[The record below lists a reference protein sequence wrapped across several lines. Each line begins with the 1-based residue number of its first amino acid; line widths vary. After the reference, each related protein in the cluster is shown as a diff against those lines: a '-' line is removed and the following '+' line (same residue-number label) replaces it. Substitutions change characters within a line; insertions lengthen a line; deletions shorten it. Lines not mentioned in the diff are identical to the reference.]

1 MHALIDNHNLR
12 SKLALRQR
20 FLRKYHAG
28 SRFSVL
34 DCCEGSG
41 RIWRYLRKEFPCDV
55 MGVDLKPAK
64 GRLRLDSRRIL
75 ELDWLSFD
83 VVDIDT
89 YGSPWGH
96 WLNLLESLTQPA
108 TVFLTWG
115 AVELARERA
124 TPRCSRPWVSTSRR
138 SKCQGA
144 RDEDQ
149 RRLSEADDRAGVG
162 ARPPDRGGCGGPE
175 SGAKRAVPRGQAR
188 TGSTGNWRIVSPSRV
203 VPISVR

>member
-1 MHALIDNHNLR
+1 MHALIDNHNLK

-28 SRFSVL
+28 SRVSVL

-89 YGSPWGH
+89 YGSPWRH

-115 AVELARERA
+115 AV
-124 TPRCSRPWVSTSRR
+124 RR
-138 SKCQGA
+138 GQGA
-144 RDEDQ
+144 CDHAM
-149 RRLSEADDRAGVG
+149 LEALGLKFPTIRMPGALATKISADLPKRMIALAWERGHNIVEAAEALKAG
-162 ARPPDRGGCGGPE
+162 P
-175 SGAKRAVPRGQAR
+175 
-188 TGSTGNWRIVSPSRV
+188 
-203 VPISVR
+203 SVRYFAVRIEPATQGTGG